1 MLHGHFE
8 QTEARWQTFGGAWP
22 PAMRRPRTCPAPYNC
37 LKFCFPQLM
46 DEESNSNFRIAG
58 FRASTL
64 LREAELVDN
73 LR

>member
-1 MLHGHFE
+1 MAAGN
-8 QTEARWQTFGGAWP
+8 AAAANMP
-22 PAMRRPRTCPAPYNC
+22 CPYIC

-46 DEESNSNFRIAG
+46 DEESNSNFWIAG